1 MKKERIRV
9 GMPQILSA
17 CVLAFIVALI
27 FVVGNFAAITTLEL
41 TLQELPLSYYLA
53 VIAQVAAG
61 GYLVWQYCFKSMR
74 DIITF
79 SENGVTQRHRAEVVA
94 EIGWNDVMEVGI
106 KWKQFPH
113 SIPGWRLM
121 PDRRCYIVYF
131 SNHRLSPEERACLG
145 QRNHQNEAASGIIY
159 HTDMA
164 YRLEERACLGQ
175 RNHQDEAAS
184 GIIYHTD
191 MDFRTEC
198 RIFVPNPYITKYV
211 APQCPA
217 FSDLCAAVAVES
229 SIGQCAY
236 VSKDGVVQKMDSL
249 QVSAARRQYR
259 KEIWCGILGFC
270 AYMILLLVP
279 SAILILRDMAG

>member
-9 GMPQILSA
+9 GLPQILSA
-17 CVLAFIVALI
+17 CVLAFVVALM
-27 FVVGNFAAITTLEL
+27 FVVENFAAITTLEL

-106 KWKQFPH
+106 QWKQFAH

-145 QRNHQNEAASGIIY
+145 QRNHQN
-159 HTDMA
+159 
-164 YRLEERACLGQ
+164 
-175 RNHQDEAAS
+175 EAAS

>member
-9 GMPQILSA
+9 GLPQILSA
-17 CVLAFIVALI
+17 CVLAFIVALM

-106 KWKQFPH
+106 KWKQFAH

-145 QRNHQNEAASGIIY
+145 QRNHQN
-159 HTDMA
+159 
-164 YRLEERACLGQ
+164 
-175 RNHQDEAAS
+175 EAAS

-229 SIGQCAY
+229 SIG
-236 VSKDGVVQKMDSL
+236 
-249 QVSAARRQYR
+249 
-259 KEIWCGILGFC
+259 
-270 AYMILLLVP
+270 
-279 SAILILRDMAG
+279 

>member
-9 GMPQILSA
+9 GLPQILSA
-17 CVLAFIVALI
+17 CVLAFIVALM

-79 SENGVTQRHRAEVVA
+79 SENGITQRHRAEVVA

-106 KWKQFPH
+106 KWKQFAH

-145 QRNHQNEAASGIIY
+145 QRNHQNEAV
-159 HTDMA
+159 
-164 YRLEERACLGQ
+164 
-175 RNHQDEAAS
+175 S

-249 QVSAARRQYR
+249 QVPAARRQYK

>member
-17 CVLAFIVALI
+17 CVLAFIVALM
-27 FVVGNFAAITTLEL
+27 FVVGNFSAITTLEL

-79 SENGVTQRHRAEVVA
+79 SENGITQRHRAEVVA
-94 EIGWNDVMEVGI
+94 EIEWNGLMEVGI

-131 SNHRLSPEERACLG
+131 SNHRLS
-145 QRNHQNEAASGIIY
+145 Q
-159 HTDMA
+159 
-164 YRLEERACLGQ
+164 EERACLGQ

>member
-17 CVLAFIVALI
+17 CVLAFIVALM

-106 KWKQFPH
+106 KWKQFAH
-113 SIPGWRLM
+113 SISGWRLM

-145 QRNHQNEAASGIIY
+145 QRNHQN
-159 HTDMA
+159 
-164 YRLEERACLGQ
+164 
-175 RNHQDEAAS
+175 EAAS

>member
-17 CVLAFIVALI
+17 CVLAFIVALM

-79 SENGVTQRHRAEVVA
+79 SENGITQRHRAEVVA

-131 SNHRLSPEERACLG
+131 SNHRLSP
-145 QRNHQNEAASGIIY
+145 
-159 HTDMA
+159 
-164 YRLEERACLGQ
+164 EERACLGQ

>member
-9 GMPQILSA
+9 GLPQILSA
-17 CVLAFIVALI
+17 CVLAFVVALM
-27 FVVGNFAAITTLEL
+27 FVVENFAAITTLEL

-106 KWKQFPH
+106 KWKQFAH

-159 HTDMA
+159 HTDM
-164 YRLEERACLGQ
+164 
-175 RNHQDEAAS
+175 
-184 GIIYHTD
+184 
-191 MDFRTEC
+191 DFRTEC

-217 FSDLCAAVAVES
+217 FSDLCAAFAVES
-229 SIGQCAY
+229 SIGQCTY
-236 VSKDGVVQKMDSL
+236 VSRDGVVQKMDSL
-249 QVSAARRQYR
+249 QVPAARRQYK
-259 KEIWCGILGFC
+259 KEIWSGILIGYGY
-270 AYMILLLVP
+270 ALLIIAPYMVLLLRELV
-279 SAILILRDMAG
+279 R

>member
-9 GMPQILSA
+9 GLPQILSA
-17 CVLAFIVALI
+17 CVLAFIVALM

-79 SENGVTQRHRAEVVA
+79 SENGITQRHRAEVVA
-94 EIGWNDVMEVGI
+94 EIEWNGLMEVGI
-106 KWKQFPH
+106 KWKQFAH

-131 SNHRLSPEERACLG
+131 SNHRLSLEERACLG
-145 QRNHQNEAASGIIY
+145 QRNHQN
-159 HTDMA
+159 
-164 YRLEERACLGQ
+164 
-175 RNHQDEAAS
+175 EAAS

>member
-9 GMPQILSA
+9 GLPQILSA
-17 CVLAFIVALI
+17 CVLAFVVALM

-79 SENGVTQRHRAEVVA
+79 SENGITQRHRAKVVA

-131 SNHRLSPEERACLG
+131 SNHRLSR
-145 QRNHQNEAASGIIY
+145 
-159 HTDMA
+159 
-164 YRLEERACLGQ
+164 EERACLGQ

>member
-9 GMPQILSA
+9 GLPQILSA
-17 CVLAFIVALI
+17 CVLAFVVALM

-94 EIGWNDVMEVGI
+94 EIAWNDVMEIGI
-106 KWKQFPH
+106 KWKQFAH

-159 HTDMA
+159 HTDM
-164 YRLEERACLGQ
+164 
-175 RNHQDEAAS
+175 
-184 GIIYHTD
+184 
-191 MDFRTEC
+191 DFRTEC
-198 RIFVPNPYITKYV
+198 RTFVPNPYITKY
-211 APQCPA
+211 AFPQCPA
-217 FSDLCAAVAVES
+217 FSDLCAAFAVES

-249 QVSAARRQYR
+249 QVPAARRQYR

-270 AYMILLLVP
+270 AYMILLLLP
-279 SAILILRDMAG
+279 SAILILRDMAR

>member
-9 GMPQILSA
+9 GQPQLTSA
-17 CVLAFIVALI
+17 YGVAFIVVLFLI
-27 FVVGNFAAITTLEL
+27 YGDFIAVITLFDL
-41 TLQELPLSYYLA
+41 TLQDLPLPYYLA
-53 VIAQVAAG
+53 VIAQVTAG
-61 GYLVWQYCFKSMR
+61 LFLSWQYYSKSMS

-79 SENGVTQRHRAEVVA
+79 SENGITQRHRAEVVA

-131 SNHRLSPEERACLG
+131 SNHRLSLEERACLG
-145 QRNHQNEAASGIIY
+145 QRNHQN
-159 HTDMA
+159 
-164 YRLEERACLGQ
+164 
-175 RNHQDEAAS
+175 EAAS

-217 FSDLCAAVAVES
+217 FSDLCAAFAVES
-229 SIGQCAY
+229 SIGQCTY
-236 VSKDGVVQKMDSL
+236 VSRDGVVQKMDSL
-249 QVSAARRQYR
+249 QVPAARRQYK
-259 KEIWCGILGFC
+259 KEIWSGILIGYGY
-270 AYMILLLVP
+270 ALLIIAPYMVLLLREL
-279 SAILILRDMAG
+279 AR

>member
-17 CVLAFIVALI
+17 CVLAFIVALM

-145 QRNHQNEAASGIIY
+145 QRNHQ
-159 HTDMA
+159 
-164 YRLEERACLGQ
+164 
-175 RNHQDEAAS
+175 DEAAS

>member
-1 MKKERIRV
+1 MKKDRIRV
-9 GMPQILSA
+9 GLPQILSA
-17 CVLAFIVALI
+17 CVLAFVVALM

-106 KWKQFPH
+106 KWKQFAH

>member
-17 CVLAFIVALI
+17 CVLAFIVALM

-106 KWKQFPH
+106 KWKQFAH

-159 HTDMA
+159 RTDMA
-164 YRLEERACLGQ
+164 YRTVC
-175 RNHQDEAAS
+175 
-184 GIIYHTD
+184 
-191 MDFRTEC
+191 RT
-198 RIFVPNPYITKYV
+198 FVPNPYITKY
-211 APQCPA
+211 AFPQCPA
-217 FSDLCAAVAVES
+217 FSDLCAAFAVES

-249 QVSAARRQYR
+249 QVPAARRQYR

-270 AYMILLLVP
+270 AYMILLLLP

>member
-17 CVLAFIVALI
+17 CVLAFIVALM

-106 KWKQFPH
+106 KWKQFAH

-145 QRNHQNEAASGIIY
+145 QRNHQN
-159 HTDMA
+159 
-164 YRLEERACLGQ
+164 
-175 RNHQDEAAS
+175 EAAS

-249 QVSAARRQYR
+249 QVPAARRQYK
-259 KEIWCGILGFC
+259 KEIWSGILIGYGY
-270 AYMILLLVP
+270 ALLIIAPHMVLLLRELV
-279 SAILILRDMAG
+279 R

>member
-17 CVLAFIVALI
+17 CVLAFVVALM
-27 FVVGNFAAITTLEL
+27 FVVENYSAITTLEL

-106 KWKQFPH
+106 KWKQFAH

-131 SNHRLSPEERACLG
+131 SNHRLSP
-145 QRNHQNEAASGIIY
+145 
-159 HTDMA
+159 
-164 YRLEERACLGQ
+164 EERACLGQ

>member
-9 GMPQILSA
+9 GLPQILSA
-17 CVLAFIVALI
+17 CVLSFVVALM

-106 KWKQFPH
+106 KWKQFAH

-131 SNHRLSPEERACLG
+131 SNHRLS
-145 QRNHQNEAASGIIY
+145 
-159 HTDMA
+159 
-164 YRLEERACLGQ
+164 LEERACLGQ

-184 GIIYHTD
+184 GIICHTD

>member
-9 GMPQILSA
+9 GLPQILSA
-17 CVLAFIVALI
+17 CVLAFIVALM

-79 SENGVTQRHRAEVVA
+79 SENGITQSHRAEVVA

-145 QRNHQNEAASGIIY
+145 QRNHQN
-159 HTDMA
+159 
-164 YRLEERACLGQ
+164 
-175 RNHQDEAAS
+175 EAAS

>member
-9 GMPQILSA
+9 GLPQILSA
-17 CVLAFIVALI
+17 CVLAFIVALM

-79 SENGVTQRHRAEVVA
+79 SENGITQSHRAEVVA

-145 QRNHQNEAASGIIY
+145 QRNHQN
-159 HTDMA
+159 
-164 YRLEERACLGQ
+164 
-175 RNHQDEAAS
+175 EAAS

-279 SAILILRDMAG
+279 SAILILRDMAR

>member
-9 GMPQILSA
+9 GQPQLTSA
-17 CVLAFIVALI
+17 YGVAFIVVLFLI
-27 FVVGNFAAITTLEL
+27 YGDFIAVITLFDL
-41 TLQELPLSYYLA
+41 TLQDLPLPYYLA
-53 VIAQVAAG
+53 VIAQVTAG
-61 GYLVWQYCFKSMR
+61 LFLSWQYYSKSMS

-79 SENGVTQRHRAEVVA
+79 SENGITQRHRAEVVA

-106 KWKQFPH
+106 KWKQFAH

-131 SNHRLSPEERACLG
+131 SNHRLSLEERACLG

-159 HTDMA
+159 YTDMA
-164 YRLEERACLGQ
+164 YR
-175 RNHQDEAAS
+175 
-184 GIIYHTD
+184 
-191 MDFRTEC
+191 TEY
-198 RIFVPNPYITKYV
+198 RIFEKKTMPNPYITKYV
-211 APQCPA
+211 ATQCPA

-259 KEIWCGILGFC
+259 KEMWCGILGFC

>member
-17 CVLAFIVALI
+17 CVLAFIVALM

-79 SENGVTQRHRAEVVA
+79 SENGITQRHRAEVVA

-106 KWKQFPH
+106 KWKQFAH

-145 QRNHQNEAASGIIY
+145 QRNHQNEAAS
-159 HTDMA
+159 D
-164 YRLEERACLGQ
+164 
-175 RNHQDEAAS
+175 
-184 GIIYHTD
+184 IIYHTD

-249 QVSAARRQYR
+249 QVYAARRQYK

>member
-9 GMPQILSA
+9 GLPQILSA
-17 CVLAFIVALI
+17 CVLAFIVALM

-106 KWKQFPH
+106 KWKQFAH

-159 HTDMA
+159 HTDM
-164 YRLEERACLGQ
+164 
-175 RNHQDEAAS
+175 
-184 GIIYHTD
+184 
-191 MDFRTEC
+191 DFRTEC

-211 APQCPA
+211 ATQCPA
-217 FSDLCAAVAVES
+217 FSDLCAAFAVES

-249 QVSAARRQYR
+249 QVPAARRQYK
-259 KEIWCGILGFC
+259 KEIWSGILIGYGY
-270 AYMILLLVP
+270 ALLIIAPYMVLLLRELV
-279 SAILILRDMAG
+279 R

>member
-17 CVLAFIVALI
+17 CVLAFIVALM
-27 FVVGNFAAITTLEL
+27 FVVENYSAITTLEL

-106 KWKQFPH
+106 KWKQFAH

-145 QRNHQNEAASGIIY
+145 QRNHQN
-159 HTDMA
+159 
-164 YRLEERACLGQ
+164 
-175 RNHQDEAAS
+175 EAAS

>member
-17 CVLAFIVALI
+17 CVLAFVVALM

-106 KWKQFPH
+106 KWKQFAH

>member
-17 CVLAFIVALI
+17 WVLAFIVALM

-74 DIITF
+74 YIITF
-79 SENGVTQRHRAEVVA
+79 SENGITQRHRAEVVA

-145 QRNHQNEAASGIIY
+145 QRNHQN
-159 HTDMA
+159 
-164 YRLEERACLGQ
+164 
-175 RNHQDEAAS
+175 EAAS

>member
-9 GMPQILSA
+9 GQPQLTSA
-17 CVLAFIVALI
+17 YGVAFIVVLFLI
-27 FVVGNFAAITTLEL
+27 YGDFIAVITLFDL
-41 TLQELPLSYYLA
+41 TLQDLPLPYYLA
-53 VIAQVAAG
+53 VIAQVTAG
-61 GYLVWQYCFKSMR
+61 LFLSWQYYSKSMS

-79 SENGVTQRHRAEVVA
+79 SENGITQRHRAEVVA

-145 QRNHQNEAASGIIY
+145 QRNHQN
-159 HTDMA
+159 
-164 YRLEERACLGQ
+164 
-175 RNHQDEAAS
+175 EAAS

>member
-1 MKKERIRV
+1 M
-9 GMPQILSA
+9 
-17 CVLAFIVALI
+17 

-94 EIGWNDVMEVGI
+94 EIGRNDVMEVGI

-159 HTDMA
+159 HTDMD
-164 YRLEERACLGQ
+164 YR
-175 RNHQDEAAS
+175 HD
-184 GIIYHTD
+184 
-191 MDFRTEC
+191 
-198 RIFVPNPYITKYV
+198 
-211 APQCPA
+211 
-217 FSDLCAAVAVES
+217 
-229 SIGQCAY
+229 
-236 VSKDGVVQKMDSL
+236 
-249 QVSAARRQYR
+249 
-259 KEIWCGILGFC
+259 
-270 AYMILLLVP
+270 
-279 SAILILRDMAG
+279 

>member
-9 GMPQILSA
+9 GLPQILSA
-17 CVLAFIVALI
+17 CVLAFVVALM
-27 FVVGNFAAITTLEL
+27 FVVENFAAITTLEL

-106 KWKQFPH
+106 KWKQFAH

-145 QRNHQNEAASGIIY
+145 QRNHQN
-159 HTDMA
+159 
-164 YRLEERACLGQ
+164 
-175 RNHQDEAAS
+175 EAAS

>member
-1 MKKERIRV
+1 M
-9 GMPQILSA
+9 
-17 CVLAFIVALI
+17 

-79 SENGVTQRHRAEVVA
+79 SENGITQRHRAEVVA

-106 KWKQFPH
+106 KWKQFAH

-131 SNHRLSPEERACLG
+131 SNHRLSLEERACLG